1 MDGQNTV
8 TGGRLLVDC
17 LVANKVDRAY
27 GVPGESYLAVLDAL
41 RDAPIALTISRQE
54 GGAAMMADAD
64 ARLTGKP
71 GICFV
76 TRGPGATNAT
86 AGIHIAMQDSVP
98 LILFI
103 GQVERG
109 FLERE
114 AFQEVDYT
122 QFFKPITKWAAE
134 IRDAAR
140 IPEYVNRAFAV
151 ATSGRP
157 GPVVL
162 SLPEDMLTERV
173 PRPDVLPY
181 TPVEPQIG
189 LGDLAALR
197 RHLAAAKRPIAILGG
212 GGWNQLAVDRM
223 ARFAEKWQLPM
234 AVSFRRQSLFDHLH
248 PCFAG
253 HVGIGV
259 DPVLKARIEGADLV
273 LLFGGRLSEMPSQSY
288 TLLSV
293 PNPAQTLVHV
303 HSGAE
308 EIGRVYRPTLG
319 IVSAPGPL
327 AAALDGLEPPIG
339 EPAWAGEAKKVHEAY
354 LAYSDARAPVP
365 GKVQMREVMETLR
378 THLPPDVIIAN
389 GAGNFAGWVNRFH
402 RYRAYGTQL
411 APTSGSMGYGL
422 PAAVAAK
429 LRYPE
434 RTVICWAGDG
444 DLQMTLQELGTA
456 AQYGAPLIT
465 IVIDNGL
472 YGTIRM
478 HQEREYPGRPHG
490 SDIVNPDFAGIAK
503 AYGFAAFTVRETVE
517 FAPAFAAAL
526 KAKNGALIHVVIDPD
541 AITPTTTL
549 SKIRE
554 AALAAGR

>member
-1 MDGQNTV
+1 MDGQMTV
-8 TGGRLLVDC
+8 TGGKLLVDC
-17 LVANKVDRAY
+17 LLANGVDRAY

-41 RDAPIALTISRQE
+41 HDAPITLTISRQE

-64 ARLTGKP
+64 ARLIGRP

-76 TRGPGATNAT
+76 TRGPGATNAA

-98 LILFI
+98 LIVFI
-103 GQVERG
+103 GQVERS

-114 AFQEVDYT
+114 AFQEIDYT
-122 QFFKPITKWAAE
+122 HFFQPITKWAAE
-134 IRDAAR
+134 IRDPAR
-140 IPEYVNRAFAV
+140 IPEYVNRAFAI

-173 PRPDVLPY
+173 AAPHLLPF

-197 RHLAAAKRPIAILGG
+197 RLLAGARNPIAILGG
-212 GGWNQLAVDRM
+212 SGWNQLASDRM
-223 ARFAEKWQLPM
+223 ARFAEKWQLPVM
-234 AVSFRRQSLFDHLH
+234 VSFRRQHLFDHLH

-253 HVGIGV
+253 HIGIGI
-259 DPVLKARIEGADLV
+259 DQALRARIDACDV
-273 LLFGGRLSEMPSQSY
+273 ILLIGGKMSEMPSQSY
-288 TLLSV
+288 TLFAV
-293 PNPAQTLVHV
+293 PNPRQTLIHV
-303 HSGAE
+303 HAGAE
-308 EIGRVYRPTLG
+308 EIGKVYRPALG
-319 IVSAPGPL
+319 VVSAPGPL

-339 EPAWAGEAKKVHEAY
+339 EPVWAGSAGAAHDAY
-354 LAYSDARAPVP
+354 LAFSDAPAPIP
-365 GKVQMREVMETLR
+365 GKVQMREVMETVR
-378 THLPPDVIIAN
+378 SCVPADTIIAN
-389 GAGNFAGWVNRFH
+389 GAGNFAGWPNRFY
-402 RYRAYGTQL
+402 RYRRYGTQL

-429 LRYPE
+429 LRHPE
-434 RTVICWAGDG
+434 RTVLCFAGDG
-444 DLQMTLQELGTA
+444 DLQMTVQELGTA
-456 AQYGAPLIT
+456 AQYGAGIIVL
-465 IVIDNGL
+465 VIDNGL

-490 SDIVNPDFAGIAK
+490 SDIVNPDFAAIAR
-503 AYGFAAFTVRETVE
+503 AYGFAGFTVRETE
-517 FAPAFAAAL
+517 AFAPAFAEAL
-526 KAKNGALIHVVIDPD
+526 TSPKGALIHIIIDPE

-554 AALAAGR
+554 ASLAAKM

>member
-17 LVANKVDRAY
+17 LVANQVDRAY

-259 DPVLKARIEGADLV
+259 DPVLKARVEGADLV
-273 LLFGGRLSEMPSQSY
+273 LLLGGRLSEMPSQSY

-308 EIGRVYRPTLG
+308 EIGRVYRPALG

-339 EPAWAGEAKKVHEAY
+339 EPAWAGEAKKAHEAY

-503 AYGFAAFTVRETVE
+503 AYGFAAFTVRETAE

-526 KAKNGALIHVVIDPD
+526 NAKNGALIHVVIDPD